1 MLHLHECKTAEEKL
15 KFIEETV
22 LECLPDI
29 GKDEDELIFQT
40 AVVLFAAMVMGTN
53 IDDLTALTGYPAE
66 FVADISIRARSTEL
80 WVNEG
85 VCYEHWSLDED
96 MVKPVAILLDV
107 MVVMG
112 DLTRKREE
120 SGAFR
125 YKLVE
130 PS

>member
-1 MLHLHECKTAEEKL
+1 MKHLDECKTAEEKL

-22 LECLPDI
+22 EECLPDI
-29 GKDEDELIFQT
+29 EKDEDELIFQT
-40 AVVLFAAMVMGTN
+40 AVVLFAAMVVGTN
-53 IDDLTALTGYPAE
+53 IDDLTALTSYPRE
-66 FVADISIRARSTEL
+66 LVADISFRPRNSGL
-80 WVNEG
+80 WVNG
-85 VCYEHWSLDED
+85 RVCYEHWSLDED